1 VGVEEGDFM
10 VIKRAADVRLVVFVC
25 EAGMGSSLIG
35 ANQLKK
41 RLKGRD
47 VRVIHSPVNEVP
59 ADADVIVSHEGL
71 AERARKVAP
80 GAVVLTFK
88 NFLNN
93 TASDLL
99 VKRLDAGEDIS
110 ADGGPAR

>member
-1 VGVEEGDFM
+1 M
-10 VIKRAADVRLVVFVC
+10 VAKHAADVRLVVFAC

-41 RLKGRD
+41 KVKDLGLD
-47 VRVIHSPVNEVP
+47 IRVIHSPVNEIP
-59 ADADVIVSHEGL
+59 SDTDVVVAHEGL

-80 GAVVLTFK
+80 EAVVLTFR

-93 TASDLL
+93 TASERL
-99 VKRLDAGEDIS
+99 VRSLAAGEDVV
-110 ADGGPAR
+110 AEPATS

>member
-1 VGVEEGDFM
+1 MVE
-10 VIKRAADVRLVVFVC
+10 KAAADVHLVVFAC

-41 RLKGRD
+41 RIKDAGLP
-47 VRVIHSPVNEVP
+47 VEVIHARVNEIP
-59 ADADVIVSHEGL
+59 AHTDVVIAHEGL
-71 AERARKVAP
+71 AMRARNAAP
-80 GAVVLTFK
+80 QAVVLSFK

-99 VKRLDAGEDIS
+99 VRRLTAGESIS
-110 ADGGPAR
+110 SDG